1 MNDRIKAVIIEDE
14 IPAAR
19 VLRSLVV
26 SLRPDWDVEV
36 IPGNIEDASAWFRR
50 NPFPDVMFL
59 DIQLSDGTSF
69 DLLAREKPDSAIIFT
84 TAYDE
89 YAVRAFSVESIDYI
103 LKPVD
108 TGRLEEAIRR
118 FEMYS
123 GRQSRPEDYLDVILD
138 TLRKKEKR
146 YRTRFLIPEAG
157 RYISLRVEDIA
168 YFYTEN
174 KTSLAVTSSGQTHV
188 VDMSLSR
195 LEEQLDP
202 DMFFRANR
210 QVLVGFRSIAGIEP
224 YFNGKL
230 AVKVNPPF
238 RDNITVSEEKVTQF
252 KMWLDY

>member
-19 VLRSLVV
+19 LLRSLVV

-103 LKPVD
+103 
-108 TGRLEEAIRR
+108 
-118 FEMYS
+118 
-123 GRQSRPEDYLDVILD
+123 
-138 TLRKKEKR
+138 
-146 YRTRFLIPEAG
+146 LIPEAG

>member
-19 VLRSLVV
+19 LLRSLVV

-103 LKPVD
+103 LK
-108 TGRLEEAIRR
+108 
-118 FEMYS
+118 
-123 GRQSRPEDYLDVILD
+123 
-138 TLRKKEKR
+138 
-146 YRTRFLIPEAG
+146 PEAG